1 MPRRFVAFAIA
12 LMLLVFSS
20 DAMAAGGRKG
30 DLSLTAVV
38 GGALPYSTDGG
49 GYLVTRLI
57 SPDQNARIIDFAA
70 QAPFGRDMGK
80 VFDARPQFGLGGRY
94 ELGKTP
100 GGLKLTLRAMVSTA
114 MERPSEGERPLLG
127 VAGLTVLF

>member
-1 MPRRFVAFAIA
+1 MPRRLIAFATAFIMLGSSSVA
-12 LMLLVFSS
+12 L
-20 DAMAAGGRKG
+20 AAGDHKG

-38 GGALPYSTDGG
+38 GGALPYSVGGG

-57 SPDQNARIIDFAA
+57 SPDQNARLIDFAA

-94 ELGKTP
+94 ELGKTA
-100 GGLKLTLRAMVSTA
+100 GGAKLTLRAMLSTA
-114 MERPSEGERPLLG
+114 MERPAEGERPLLG
-127 VAGLTVLF
+127 IAGLTVLF